1 MHHSLG
7 DGVSLLRF
15 FLEIVADKSA
25 DVPLTINGESQPTV
39 PSNSNEEYA
48 KSPVLLENSIS
59 KGFQSITSKLKTLL
73 KSPATLIYQAVFH
86 QIDKNSLHS
95 QTLSGEKV
103 PNH

>member
-15 FLEIVADKSA
+15 FLEIVADKSGQ
-25 DVPLTINGESQPTV
+25 VPLTIDDKSM
-39 PSNSNEEYA
+39 PSAPPNSNEEYA
-48 KSPVLLENSIS
+48 KNPVLVENSIS
-59 KGFQSITSKLKTLL
+59 KGFQSMTSKLKTLL

-103 PNH
+103 PIR

>member
-7 DGVSLLRF
+7 DGVSLVRF
-15 FLEIVADKSA
+15 FLEIVADKCIEIS
-25 DVPLTINGESQPTV
+25 E
-39 PSNSNEEYA
+39 PSENSIAVSPANANEDYA
-48 KSPVLLENSIS
+48 KSPILLENNIN

-95 QTLSGEKV
+95 QRLSGEKV
-103 PNH
+103 IILK